1 MALYDVLQKR
11 VQAQR
16 ASAMGTLGAS
26 AQDATSSILGAKT
39 GKAAPA
45 GVAPKAS
52 SLQEGAATDAA
63 ALAIDGSVAQASLG
77 AQDVGAKE
85 NALAADKVAQQTK
98 LDAERR
104 AAETALAAQATG
116 TRESLA
122 QKQDLGLES
131 LNSKEQMQIDKLS
144 SDAEQRIANLL
155 SEKKINEDQI
165 FTQYS
170 QDNRELAFR
179 RDAASLEQMA
189 TTLALRDKSYL
200 NEITAIGTERNL
212 KDDIDF
218 QKETTRLIMG
228 EEVSSVLNQIGFG
241 EEQMADQMAF
251 ERRMAQLSIND
262 AIALMEAQIKAGQ
275 TQQAIQGITGMASAA
290 VDYQIEKGEAAKAA
304 EKQSVAGIKAKEDAY
319 VPSNNLAGETP
330 TFNPNNV

>member
-16 ASAMGTLGAS
+16 QSAMGTLNGS
-26 AQDATSSILGAKT
+26 AQDTTQGILGAKT

-45 GVAPKAS
+45 AGAGPKAS

-63 ALAIDGSVAQASLG
+63 GLAIDQTAAQSSLG
-77 AQDVGAKE
+77 AKEVGAKE
-85 NALAADKVAQQTK
+85 NALAADAVAQQTK
-98 LDAERR
+98 LDSERR
-104 AAETALAAQATG
+104 AAEGALAAQATG
-116 TRESLA
+116 SREALA
-122 QKQDLGLES
+122 QKEALTLDNIS
-131 LNSKEQMQIDKLS
+131 SKEQMQLDKLS

-155 SEKKINEDQI
+155 SDKKITEDQI

-189 TTLALRDKSYL
+189 TTLALRDKAYM
-200 NEITAIGTERNL
+200 NEITAIGSERNL

-228 EEVSSVLNQIGFG
+228 EEVASVLNQIGFG
-241 EEQMADQMAF
+241 EEQLADQQAF
-251 ERRMAQLSIND
+251 ERQMAQLSIND

-275 TQQAIQGITGMASAA
+275 TQQAIQGITSMSSAY
-290 VDYQIEKGEAAKAA
+290 VDYELAKEPKYESPASEGPVA
-304 EKQSVAGIKAKEDAY
+304 EKPVAAS
-319 VPSNNLAGETP
+319 PTTP
-330 TFNPNNV
+330 NFEVTPGFTPK